1 MTDRITA
8 SFDTLLSQAS
18 MTASTY
24 MSSAVREI
32 DETFGSGFAK
42 ANPSLVAAFMQAAS
56 ADFAA
61 ASNGK
66 ILGSAIDGISDALSD
81 LAQALRDQS

>member
-1 MTDRITA
+1 MGDRITA

-18 MTASTY
+18 MTAGAY

-42 ANPSLVAAFMQAAS
+42 ANPALVAAFMQVAS
-56 ADFAA
+56 ADFAT

-66 ILGSAIDGISDALSD
+66 ILGSALDRISGALSD
-81 LAQALRDQS
+81 VAEALRDQG